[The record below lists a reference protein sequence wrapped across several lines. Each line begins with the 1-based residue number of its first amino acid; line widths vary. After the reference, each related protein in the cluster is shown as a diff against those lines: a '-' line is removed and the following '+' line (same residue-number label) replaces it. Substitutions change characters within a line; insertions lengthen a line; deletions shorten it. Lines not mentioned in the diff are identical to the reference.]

1 MQQRVGLARALA
13 VDPEIL
19 LMDEPFSALDPL
31 IRREMQTQLIEL
43 QSKLNKTIVFITHD
57 LDEALILGT
66 RIAIMRDGEVVQIG
80 SPQEIVDNP
89 SDDYVEDFIKG
100 ISKTRVLGAG
110 TIMTNPTSVV
120 TEDQSSEE
128 ALVIMNK
135 ADEEYAF
142 VTNASQSAIGIINED
157 DMNRSKSDGDGS
169 IKSYINS
176 KAPDYSTVSV
186 DTTID
191 DLLPLSANTDLPL
204 AVVSEEGK
212 LVGMVTRSVLLKT
225 LAENQSSQGT
235 EN

>member
-1 MQQRVGLARALA
+1 M
-13 VDPEIL
+13 
-19 LMDEPFSALDPL
+19 
-31 IRREMQTQLIEL
+31 
-43 QSKLNKTIVFITHD
+43 
-57 LDEALILGT
+57 
-66 RIAIMRDGEVVQIG
+66 
-80 SPQEIVDNP
+80 
-89 SDDYVEDFIKG
+89 
-100 ISKTRVLGAG
+100 
-110 TIMTNPTSVV
+110 
-120 TEDQSSEE
+120 
-128 ALVIMNK
+128 IMNK